1 MQNTLLKLRG
11 HSTIPHP
18 YTTMA
23 QHSSTI
29 LWQRA
34 DNTSFTDHRYS
45 RGHSW
50 HFDGGAVV
58 PASSSPHVVPL
69 PYSDASGVDP
79 EEAFVASLS
88 SCHMLWFLDFAAR
101 AGWVVDSYRDEATG
115 TLARND
121 HGLQAMTRVLLRP
134 AVQFAFGKAPT
145 AEELLALH
153 HRAHA
158 SCFIANSVKTE
169 VVCEPVL

>member
-1 MQNTLLKLRG
+1 
-11 HSTIPHP
+11 
-18 YTTMA
+18 MA

-34 DNTSFTDHRYS
+34 DSAAFTDHRYS
-45 RGHSW
+45 RRHTW
-50 HFDGGAVV
+50 AFDGGAVV
-58 PASSSPHVVPL
+58 PGSSSPHVVPE
-69 PYSDASGVDP
+69 PYSDATAVDP

-88 SCHMLWFLDFAAR
+88 SCHMLWFLDIAAR

-115 TLARND
+115 TLARNAEG
-121 HGLQAMTRVLLRP
+121 HQAMTRVVLRP
-134 AVQFAFGKAPT
+134 AVRFAPGKVPT
-145 AEELLALH
+145 VEELQALH

-169 VVCEPVL
+169 VVCEPIL